1 MIKFLNLL
9 GKPKLEETYL
19 VDCFLTIET
28 CNKIVDKLNEI
39 NFDRARQ
46 FDQGRHNKELFT
58 DDISITD
65 LIKVEIEK
73 LRIGKRD
80 IKAYSF
86 PFEFYRY
93 DKEDFIDPHTDSSVA
108 LSNGNVSNYT
118 ALIYLNDDYFGGE
131 TFFIEKKMKVK
142 PKRGKL
148 LLFQHHLVHEAQKIV
163 FGTKYIY
170 RSNWHIG

>member
-9 GKPKLEETYL
+9 RKPKLQETYQINS
-19 VDCFLTIET
+19 FLTEEK
-28 CNKIVDKLNEI
+28 CKKILDKLNQI
-39 NFDRARQ
+39 NFDKARQ

-58 DDISITD
+58 DDASITD
-65 LIKVEIEK
+65 LIKIEIEK
-73 LRIGKRD
+73 LRINKRE
-80 IKAYSF
+80 IKGYSF

-93 DKEDFIDPHTDSSVA
+93 DKEDFIDPHTDSSIT

-131 TFFIEKKMKVK
+131 TYFIEKNIKVK
-142 PKRGKL
+142 PKQGTL